1 MENNLEIEERKTE
14 DEKSHAAILDM
25 LECPVCLEYPRQRP
39 IYTCNNAHVTC
50 SKCITKIKGSCPICR
65 NDEINPN
72 PFVGRMA
79 DKALQGILVP
89 CQFACH
95 GCKLRQQIHAMEHHE
110 VHCQYREV
118 HCPAK
123 HRGACHWLGSLL
135 KMVGHVKERGC
146 IQVNLFITVSIS
158 TFYFLRIIIFQ
169 IIRTNDPSNLFKS
182 FIGDFSDPNTTV
194 FNRNQVTH
202 WKPVMMVSEAV
213 VKYLIYMTIQ
223 RKAGGLWYIQF
234 RSFSS
239 SSVIPRFTVKLQVYK
254 SEATKDE
261 QKFSY
266 EGAVISSNVSD
277 KEMLEEGKY
286 LLLTDAQLKL
296 LKTES
301 TIFEYDVEVI
311 VKRRVS
317 KPISKDDQDG
327 KSKLLTQTNEVM

>member
-1 MENNLEIEERKTE
+1 MI
-14 DEKSHAAILDM
+14 
-25 LECPVCLEYPRQRP
+25 
-39 IYTCNNAHVTC
+39 
-50 SKCITKIKGSCPICR
+50 
-65 NDEINPN
+65 
-72 PFVGRMA
+72 
-79 DKALQGILVP
+79 
-89 CQFACH
+89 
-95 GCKLRQQIHAMEHHE
+95 
-110 VHCQYREV
+110 
-118 HCPAK
+118 
-123 HRGACHWLGSLL
+123 
-135 KMVGHVKERGC
+135 
-146 IQVNLFITVSIS
+146 
-158 TFYFLRIIIFQ
+158 IIIFQ
-169 IIRTNDPSNLFKS
+169 VLLTHDPSNLFKS

-223 RKAGGLWYIQF
+223 RKASGLWYIQF

-327 KSKLLTQTNEVM
+327 KSKY